1 MSLMLLGLVIFFAIH
16 LVPTRVDL
24 RASLVQK
31 FGLLPYK
38 ALFSLVALAGFV
50 LIVIGKGQAEFIA
63 VWTPP
68 AFMRHIT
75 MLLVL
80 FAFILLVA
88 TYVPSNIKAK
98 VRNPMLTATKLW
110 ATGHL
115 LANGDL
121 ASIVLFGSFLAYAIV
136 DVISVKKRGV
146 AVESKRHSYA
156 LDGLVVVIG
165 VVAYGLVAM
174 NHLALFGV
182 PAIVSAATMP

>member
-16 LVPTRVDL
+16 LVPTRVAL
-24 RASLVQK
+24 RTSLVQK

-98 VRNPMLTATKLW
+98 VRNPMLIATKLW

-121 ASIVLFGSFLAYAIV
+121 ASIVLFGSFLAYAVV

-146 AVESKRHSYA
+146 AVEPKRYSYA

-182 PAIVSAATMP
+182 PVIVSAATMP